1 MSFNPFHYKS
11 AVVLSVLLVLL
22 AVSTCSQADTAD
34 RHPRAT
40 TMPDEDA
47 FIRVRVFRLSVDPAS
62 QQPVVTLTAPDE
74 RRVFPIWIGL
84 SEARAIHM
92 ELEGTENFRPLTHD
106 LLAGV
111 VDRLDGTVI
120 RVMITHI
127 KDNVF
132 YATLVIKKNKDLI
145 EVDARP
151 SDSIVM
157 ALKFDA
163 PIYLDRSLFEIMSIP
178 VEDPRGGMPG
188 DIGKNY
194 GLSIQ
199 EITPE
204 LARYMSLKS
213 AEGVMVSA
221 VRPGSQAD
229 KDGIRVG
236 DILIEINGQNL
247 QDVNAVQTLVA
258 ESDGDLKAQLIR
270 DQQTLV
276 ITLRLRELPP

>member
-1 MSFNPFHYKS
+1 
-11 AVVLSVLLVLL
+11 
-22 AVSTCSQADTAD
+22 
-34 RHPRAT
+34 
-40 TMPDEDA
+40 
-47 FIRVRVFRLSVDPAS
+47 
-62 QQPVVTLTAPDE
+62 
-74 RRVFPIWIGL
+74 
-84 SEARAIHM
+84 
-92 ELEGTENFRPLTHD
+92 
-106 LLAGV
+106 
-111 VDRLDGTVI
+111 
-120 RVMITHI
+120 
-127 KDNVF
+127 
-132 YATLVIKKNKDLI
+132 
-145 EVDARP
+145 
-151 SDSIVM
+151 
-157 ALKFDA
+157 
-163 PIYLDRSLFEIMSIP
+163 
-178 VEDPRGGMPG
+178 MPG